1 MKWPDQTAISVTFD
15 GWHWRHAPY
24 VEDVAQPGDE
34 ISPHLGDEADSAC
47 PDSGLAIGAYE
58 AARSARFEHGENSEN
73 IRRRARQHA
82 LD

>member
-47 PDSGLAIGAYE
+47 P
-58 AARSARFEHGENSEN
+58 
-73 IRRRARQHA
+73 ARQLGDEDTVSLRALVHA
-82 LD
+82 F